1 MQLCR
6 AAGFPS
12 APTGVVDRSTLALAV
27 RHTLVRFADAH
38 PGHAVEVRV
47 PPYAAVQCLP
57 GPRHKRG
64 TPPNVVEMDA
74 GTWLRLFA
82 GDLTWLAAVDSGL
95 VRASGDRADLGEHLP
110 SL

>member
-64 TPPNVVEMDA
+64 TPPNVVEVDA
-74 GTWLRLFA
+74 GTWLALATGSLSWVSAVGA
-82 GDLTWLAAVDSGL
+82 GR
-95 VRASGDRADLGEHLP
+95 VRASGDRADLSAHLP
-110 SL
+110 ST